1 MKAVRA
7 LRGPI
12 VVFAAAAVVGL
23 SGCATADTAAI
34 VNGHRIS
41 ESEVQ
46 DAVSLI
52 HEVVPQAQLDT
63 STALQLLVFAP
74 FVNPVA
80 ERAGK
85 GISDSQARAS
95 VGDESGVLN
104 QAALDL
110 IKASDLLNPQNPNAL
125 DQQQQAE
132 AIDQLRKAKVT
143 LNPRYGTFDPK
154 TLKFDVSKPNWI
166 KVQPTQT
173 PAG

>member
-1 MKAVRA
+1 MAVRA

-12 VVFAAAAVVGL
+12 AVIAAAVALGV

-34 VNGHRIS
+34 VNGHRIA

-46 DAVSLI
+46 DAVTLI

-80 ERAGK
+80 DRAGK

-95 VGDESGVLN
+95 VGDDSGVLN
-104 QAALDL
+104 EAALDL

-143 LNPRYGTFDPK
+143 LNPRYGTFDAK
-154 TLKFDVSKPNWI
+154 NMKFDASKPNWI
-166 KVQPTQT
+166 KAQPSAN